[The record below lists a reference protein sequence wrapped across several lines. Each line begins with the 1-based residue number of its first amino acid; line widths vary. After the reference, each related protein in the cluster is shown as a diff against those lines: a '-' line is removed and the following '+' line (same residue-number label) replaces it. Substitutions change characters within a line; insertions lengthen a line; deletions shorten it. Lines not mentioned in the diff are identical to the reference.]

1 MALGDVQVGVPAD
14 AGDVEDDVTV
24 PVLFRLGA
32 FDLGVGWHDH
42 PSAAVQGG
50 CAYPELVVT
59 NKREDLL
66 VGDGVLVA
74 HDDELLS
81 VLHERRHIL
90 AEQRERRIGHDDV
103 GFVQQ
108 LQAFLRPEVPRAVD
122 AVAMQLRQFVLPGVQ
137 QVPDV
142 VHIQPSVAGGVAE
155 DVDDGLVRPAVSSR
169 ILVHVIVEQGRLVLA
184 AGDGGA
190 RVAGGDELLQPEGV
204 EVQGEVLEEV
214 RLERVVAVAQDDL
227 SFEMFPVVNELV
239 LDVGHACVELVVLG
253 LLGGR

>member
-1 MALGDVQVGVPAD
+1 MSRFGVPAD
-14 AGDVEDDVTV
+14 VAEFGDQPALPVRDDITA
-24 PVLFRLGA
+24 FRVIG
-32 FDLGVGWHDH
+32 GRHD
-42 PSAAVQGG
+42 
-50 CAYPELVVT
+50 ELLDLVVAQPQAIIPQQW
-59 NKREDLL
+59 ESLL
-66 VGDGVLVA
+66 VGDGVLIA
-74 HDDELLS
+74 DDDELF
-81 VLHERRHIL
+81 VIIHQRRHVFP
-90 AEQRERRIGHDDV
+90 EQAERRIGHDDV
-103 GFVQQ
+103 GLVEQ
-108 LQAFLRPEVPRAVD
+108 LQAFLGPEVARAVC
-122 AVAMQLRQFVLPGVQ
+122 AVAMQLGQLVLARVQ

-169 ILVHVIVEQGRLVLA
+169 ILVHVIVEQGWLVLA

-204 EVQGEVLEEV
+204 EVQCEVLEEV

-227 SFEMFPVVNELV
+227 AFEMFPVVNELV

>member
-1 MALGDVQVGVPAD
+1 MIGG
-14 AGDVEDDVTV
+14 
-24 PVLFRLGA
+24 R
-32 FDLGVGWHDH
+32 HD
-42 PSAAVQGG
+42 
-50 CAYPELVVT
+50 ELLDLVVAHPQAIIPQQW
-59 NKREDLL
+59 ESLL
-66 VGDGVLVA
+66 VGDGVLIA
-74 HDDELLS
+74 DDDELF
-81 VLHERRHIL
+81 VIIHQRRHVL
-90 AEQRERRIGHDDV
+90 AEQAERRIGHDDV

-108 LQAFLRPEVPRAVD
+108 LQAFLGPEVARAVC
-122 AVAMQLRQFVLPGVQ
+122 AVAMQLGQLVLARVQ

-169 ILVHVIVEQGRLVLA
+169 ILIHVIVEQGWLVLA

-204 EVQGEVLEEV
+204 EVQREVLEKV

-227 SFEMFPVVNELV
+227 AFEVVPVMDELV
-239 LDVGHACVELVVLG
+239 LDVGHARVELVVLG